1 MRAIVYDTPGD
12 ESVLHI
18 GDSERPSAGPKD
30 LRIAVTHAG
39 VNRADLLQRQGLY
52 PPPPGASTIIGMECA
67 GRVTEVGSTVDG
79 WSVGDRAMALLPGGG
94 YAAEVV
100 VDWRS
105 AMHVPEA
112 LTDAEAAALPEV
124 YLTAFLNIFLIG
136 RTRQGETILVHGGGS
151 GVGTA
156 ALNLARLTGI
166 RVIVTVGSDE
176 KAARCMELG
185 AIDAI
190 NYKEE
195 SFGSRAKEISGRG
208 VDMILDNIGASY
220 LAGDLE
226 ALAPD
231 GRLVIIGSMGGE
243 RRAPLDFNVLLN
255 KRIQITGSTLRSKSN
270 EARGSIIAGF
280 LEQFGAALSEGT
292 VRPIVHRVF
301 PLSETGEAHRLM
313 KSSAHFGKIV
323 LRISES

>member
-18 GDSERPSAGPKD
+18 GETERPLAGPND

-67 GRVTEVGSTVDG
+67 GRVTEAGSTTEG

-94 YAAEVV
+94 YAAEVA

-124 YLTAFLNIFLIG
+124 YLTAFLNIFMIG
-136 RTRQGETILVHGGGS
+136 RSRSGETILVHGGGS

-156 ALNLARLTGI
+156 ALNLARLAGI
-166 RVIVTVGSDE
+166 RVIVTVGSDQ

-195 SFGSRAKEISGRG
+195 TFGSRAREISGRG

-226 ALAPD
+226 ALATD

-243 RRAPLDFNVLLN
+243 RRAPLDFNVLLG

-270 EARGSIIAGF
+270 ESRGSIIAAF
-280 LEQFGAALSEGT
+280 LDQFGAAMNEGK
-292 VRPIVHRVF
+292 VRPIVDRVF
-301 PLSETGEAHRLM
+301 HLSETAEAHRLM

-323 LRISES
+323 LRISD

>member
-12 ESVLHI
+12 ESVLHV
-18 GDSERPSAGPKD
+18 GETERPLAGPND

-67 GRVTEVGSTVDG
+67 GRVTEAGSAAEG

-94 YAAEVV
+94 YAAEVA

-105 AMHVPEA
+105 AMHIPDA

-124 YLTAFLNIFLIG
+124 YLTAFLNIFMIG
-136 RTRQGETILVHGGGS
+136 RSRSGETILVHGGGS
-151 GVGTA
+151 GVVTA
-156 ALNLARLTGI
+156 ALNLARLAGI
-166 RVIVTVGSDE
+166 RVIVTVGSDA

-195 SFGSRAKEISGRG
+195 SFGSRAREISGRG

-243 RRAPLDFNVLLN
+243 RRASLDFNVLLN

-270 EARGSIIAGF
+270 EARGSIIAAF
-280 LEQFGAALSEGT
+280 LEQFGAAMNEGK
-292 VRPIVHRVF
+292 VKPIVDRVF
-301 PLSETGEAHRLM
+301 PLSETAEAHRLM

-323 LRISES
+323 LRIDS